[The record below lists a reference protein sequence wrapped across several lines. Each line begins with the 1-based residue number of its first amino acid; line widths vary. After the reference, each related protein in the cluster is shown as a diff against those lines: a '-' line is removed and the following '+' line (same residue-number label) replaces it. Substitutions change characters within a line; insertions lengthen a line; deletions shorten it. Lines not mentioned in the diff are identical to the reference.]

1 MSCQKIKRVV
11 RKKNKPISTY
21 IVPKSSQTYMYIPF
35 KTYLNRHKYTYPL
48 KHISFTLWSICPW
61 TLQVIY
67 LWPFIYDFFF
77 LKKLYRPNKLKN
89 KLKQKLHEVYCMIFL
104 LTMPLLGQRRILH
117 CLHSYPSR
125 HGHISLASL
134 SPTVTEI

>member
-1 MSCQKIKRVV
+1 MRILSCQKIKRVV
-11 RKKNKPISTY
+11 RKKQAY
-21 IVPKSSQTYMYIPF
+21 INIHCTQIFTNIHVHTIQNIPKSSQIYIPF
-35 KTYLNRHKYTYPL
+35 KTYFFYTMIHLPLNSTSYLSLTFH
-48 KHISFTLWSICPW
+48 LW
-61 TLQVIY
+61 
-67 LWPFIYDFFF
+67 FFF
-77 LKKLYRPNKLKN
+77 SRNRPNKLKN
-89 KLKQKLHEVYCMIFL
+89 KLKQKLHKVYCMIFL